1 MIIIKTKMKELPKN
15 CRECELRVISN
26 GAILCG
32 VLKDF
37 MSVEEYRCG
46 RTKFE
51 NCPLEEQK

>member
-1 MIIIKTKMKELPKN
+1 MIIIKTNMEKLPQS

-51 NCPLEEQK
+51 NCPLEKT